1 MSQLIHLLE
10 APLRWLPVGNWSN
23 PSQLLLIVALFT
35 IIGTYVLV
43 RILSGAKTVTGPICF
58 WVLFACSM
66 GANRLLS
73 PYRLPGSNEIQNTIA
88 YTTVGMVLGSLILLA
103 TLKSASRG
111 ES

>member
-1 MSQLIHLLE
+1 MSQLIYYLE
-10 APLRWLPVGNWSN
+10 APLRWLPVGNWNN
-23 PSQLLLIVALFT
+23 PSQLLIVVAMFT

-73 PYRLPGSNEIQNTIA
+73 SYHLPGSNELQQIII
-88 YTTVGMVLGSLILLA
+88 YTTIGMVVGSLILLA
-103 TLKSASRG
+103 TLRSATRG
-111 ES
+111 EG